1 MGKSKEKYIEIHDS
15 LSERYY
21 GLIQKIIKEEEVY
34 WETLKPKKSNKE
46 DKNEKV

>member
-1 MGKSKEKYIEIHDS
+1 MGRSKECFTNLREYLSQKYDF
-15 LSERYY
+15 
-21 GLIQKIIKEEEVY
+21 KEEEVH